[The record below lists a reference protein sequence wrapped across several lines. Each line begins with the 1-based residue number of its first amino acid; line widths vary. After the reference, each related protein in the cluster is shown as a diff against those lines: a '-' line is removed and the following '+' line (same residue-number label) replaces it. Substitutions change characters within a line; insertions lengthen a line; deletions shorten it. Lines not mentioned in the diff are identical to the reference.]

1 MKKSAVITLIFS
13 IILIIA
19 GIGLVAAGS
28 AVSAPHA
35 VYHHYGHSFFS
46 YSLSYSSAAAAT
58 GTALADFGHLSF
70 DAGLMLMVVFAI
82 IQISSSKDR
91 KAEEK
96 TIKAERA
103 SMKKAKEEAVD
114 ATVHEADDQDG
125 SNN

>member
-13 IILIIA
+13 IILIIL

-35 VYHHYGHSFFS
+35 VYHHYGHSYFS
-46 YSLSYSSAAAAT
+46 YSLSYSSANVVT

-70 DAGLMLMVVFAI
+70 DAGLMLMVVFAV

-96 TIKAERA
+96 TIKAEKA
-103 SMKKAKEEAVD
+103 SMKKAREEAMD
-114 ATVHEADDQDG
+114 ATVHEADDQSG